1 MSKLWNWLK
10 EELTLLAPVALV
22 FFLLFSLLRLMEFVI
37 IGHIISHGFHIVVI
51 GTLLVSKVFLTLEN
65 LKFMNQFSDGPLFYS
80 TLWKTLFYSIGT
92 LTARFCEYLTT
103 NSLEQAM
110 DQMARPRTLIV
121 QIWVSIFLFI
131 YCFTRDLSKKLG
143 PDKFKKM
150 VWG

>member
-1 MSKLWNWLK
+1 MSKFWNWLK

-37 IGHIISHGFHIVVI
+37 IGHIITHGFHIVVI
-51 GTLLVSKVFLTLEN
+51 GTLLVSKVFLTMEN
-65 LKFMNQFSDGPLFYS
+65 LKFMNLYSGSPLIYS

-92 LTARFCEYLTT
+92 LGARFLEFLTT
-103 NSLEQAM
+103 NSFDQTLEK
-110 DQMARPRTLIV
+110 MAKPRILIV